1 LLRRNEIHPGN
12 LATSAFGQSPP
23 TAQVHLS
30 LRCQGRIASNPDS
43 GSERIALLQPIQE
56 FLLQAQLNF
65 SLESPL

>member
-23 TAQVHLS
+23 TGGS
-30 LRCQGRIASNPDS
+30 LESWFAKA
-43 GSERIALLQPIQE
+43 GSQATRTLWAKRFVLLQPIQQ

-65 SLESPL
+65 SLESSL